1 MSCPVCGEDDVTDL
15 QPLMEFKDK
24 VSLMRRYQKQY
35 FKERKKEDL
44 IESKRLEAQVDQFLV
59 GLS

>member
-1 MSCPVCGEDDVTDL
+1 MTENEQRAL
-15 QPLMEFKDK
+15 AEFADK
-24 VSLMRRYQKQY
+24 VRTMRRYQKQY

-44 IESKRLEAQVDQFLV
+44 IESKRLEAQVDQFLA